1 MKLKAIRGTLC
12 ALVAVAWAGHVMAL
26 DLVADYQKA
35 MTYDP
40 TFQAALAEFEAN
52 QAQATEARV
61 AYLPTASF
69 SNQRLDTDTT
79 TRQTFRVSQPVIDLG
94 RIASL
99 RQAAP
104 RQGFAEVTLVI
115 KQQELATRLLK
126 AANAIVM
133 ANENLK
139 LNAAKIDALSNQSQA
154 AKRKLELG
162 QGTVTDLRDIE
173 VKTAQAKAQH
183 LGFKTALDVATK
195 QYAAITGETPNIK
208 NFFLEQKD
216 RKYRLLPAATY
227 VDEAMQKNSSLQA
240 ARFSER
246 VAELE
251 VQRATGALLPTV
263 SATYNNSQAGGLT
276 NSYSGVSINMPLQ
289 AGSYYARKSVEASYI
304 KAKESTRDI
313 EQKTRL
319 EVERL
324 REQIDTGMETL
335 SIQKDAIAAAE
346 LSLEANQKSYEGGVR
361 STVDILNATQTV
373 FQVKSE
379 YVTTA
384 TAQAENLLSL
394 ALQTNINPHDAMAT
408 TVRYLLGK

>member
-1 MKLKAIRGTLC
+1 M
-12 ALVAVAWAGHVMAL
+12 AVAWAGHVMAL

-40 TFQAALAEFEAN
+40 TYQSALAEFQSN
-52 QAQATEARV
+52 QAQATESRV
-61 AYLPTASF
+61 AYLPQANL

-79 TRQTFRVSQPVIDLG
+79 TRQTFRVTQPIIDLG

-99 RQAAP
+99 RQASP
-104 RQGFAEVTLVI
+104 RQGFAEVTLVL
-115 KQQELATRLLK
+115 KQQDLATRLLK
-126 AANAIVM
+126 AANAIVL

-139 LNAAKIDALSNQSQA
+139 LNTAKIEALSNQSQA

-162 QGTVTDLRDIE
+162 QGTVTDLRDIQ

-183 LGFKTALDVATK
+183 LGFKTALDVSTK
-195 QYAAITGETPNIK
+195 QYAAITGETPNVK
-208 NFFLEQKD
+208 NFYLEQID

-240 ARFSER
+240 ARFTER

-251 VQRATGALLPTV
+251 VQRSTGNLLPTL
-263 SATYNNSQAGGLT
+263 SATYNNSKAGT
-276 NSYSGVSINMPLQ
+276 ASNSYSGVLVSMPLQ

-324 REQIDTGMETL
+324 REQIDTGIETL

-394 ALQTNINPHDAMAT
+394 ALQTNIDPQEAMAT